1 MQIFLCVILLFI
13 PMMTNAEAGRVEKLI
28 LSEQNPVFRHVQ
40 VSGADG
46 TYVVSG
52 EAREPIGIFYY
63 TVEDGHNEYIQEQ
76 RVRIQGGEKWE
87 RFTINVKVPPEAVP
101 KNGTLLLNLYPK
113 NEKGEITNLYP
124 VILERRF

>member
-1 MQIFLCVILLFI
+1 MRIFLCMILLFI
-13 PMMTNAEAGRVEKLI
+13 PLMTNADASGVEKLI

-46 TYVVSG
+46 TYVASG
-52 EAREPIGIFYY
+52 EAKAAKGIFYY

-76 RVRIQGGEKWE
+76 RVRTQGGEKWE
-87 RFTINVKVPPEAVP
+87 RFTINVKVAPEAVP
-101 KNGTLLLNLYPK
+101 KNGTLLLNLYQK